1 MVRYVQRS
9 NPSTAKVPAPRFRL
23 PCDSGRRDPP
33 LNERFTALAAIPL
46 FVLLA
51 VEGITLLFLR
61 PLLSVHV
68 FVGMLLVLPVGLKLA
83 TTGWRFLRY
92 YRRDPEYVRRG
103 PPQIVMRLL
112 APVLVLST
120 LMVLGTGIA
129 LVFLPSH
136 SNLLLLLHKASF
148 VVWGPIFGLHVL
160 VYLWRVPRLVVAS
173 LGVQRAATIGVL
185 LLAAV
190 GATLGYVD
198 GHPALGGWFHHDF
211 NRDGDR
217 F

>member
-1 MVRYVQRS
+1 MKVHRRLMHACSTVRV
-9 NPSTAKVPAPRFRL
+9 
-23 PCDSGRRDPP
+23 DG
-33 LNERFTALAAIPL
+33 NERITASAAVVL

-51 VEGITLLFLR
+51 VEGVTILFIR
-61 PLLSVHV
+61 PLISVHM
-68 FVGMLLVLPVGLKLA
+68 FVGMLLIPPVAVKLA
-83 TTGWRFLRY
+83 STGWRFLRY
-92 YRRDPEYVRRG
+92 YGGRREYVLRG
-103 PPQIVMRLL
+103 PPLLPLRLL
-112 APVLVLST
+112 APVVVLST
-120 LMVLGTGIA
+120 VVVFATGVALLFRGPGRGLVLG
-129 LVFLPSH
+129 
-136 SNLLLLLHKASF
+136 LHKASF